1 MNVPVLAGTSGTDKS
16 GLGLN
21 PSCDASGSCNVQ
33 DILIN
38 NTQPSTFFQ
47 PFIGYNNMQQKENS
61 AVSSYNAL
69 QFNYRHA
76 FSHGLTLQ
84 TTYTWSHAID
94 DSTSTY
100 QQNGGGVDGNFNLSR
115 WRATSDL
122 NRTHIVQINYVYD
135 IPLFKNSSPLL
146 KGALGGCEIS
156 GHRQLLHWP
165 AGRFQLHS

>member
-69 QFNYRHA
+69 QFNLPPSVQPWFDAPDHLYLVARHRRLDQHLPA
-76 FSHGLTLQ
+76 EM
-84 TTYTWSHAID
+84 
-94 DSTSTY
+94 
-100 QQNGGGVDGNFNLSR
+100 GVG
-115 WRATSDL
+115 
-122 NRTHIVQINYVYD
+122 
-135 IPLFKNSSPLL
+135 
-146 KGALGGCEIS
+146 
-156 GHRQLLHWP
+156 
-165 AGRFQLHS
+165 